1 MEMAALE
8 RGYCQTVSPSIIIA
22 QGIAPRAI
30 ARNINENQKILRL
43 YFFKIPEVEPSN
55 AEDAQSE
62 NLFQGAYSGF
72 GSSMTTSRRAW
83 HSLSKVLGLSNQ
95 GKQRKLLELLQL

>member
-30 ARNINENQKILRL
+30 SNENQKILRL
-43 YFFKIPEVEPSN
+43 YFFKVPEVEPSN

-62 NLFQGAYSGF
+62 NLFRGAYSGF

-83 HSLSKVLGLSNQ
+83 RSLSKVLGLSNQ
-95 GKQRKLLELLQL
+95 SKQRKLLELLQL